1 MSAPDDLIAGR
12 YRLQELVGS
21 GGMGAVWRAWDERLH
36 RTVAVKQ
43 LPLAHS
49 FDPADAELAN
59 QRAMREA
66 RITARLSHPYA
77 VSVYDVV
84 EHESRPC
91 IVMQFLPS
99 VTLASAMNDVGQLKP
114 EEAIQV
120 GSQVASALAAAHQ
133 AGITHRDVKP
143 GNILIADDGT
153 ALISDFGISHA
164 LGDATLTSTGLIHG
178 TPAFISPEVA
188 RGAEAS
194 FASDVFSLGSTL
206 YAVLEGE
213 PPFGRDPNTIALLHK
228 VAAGEFPPPQNAGP
242 LTLLLGQMLSPDPA
256 DRPSMKDVATRLG
269 RLAAGQPDPEAVQ
282 VAPTLPVPTLP
293 VSTIPAPADPAPP
306 APAVPAPAVPAPA
319 SAEPPGP
326 PRRRRPRVLAAAVAL
341 VIAAVL
347 AGLLWWQFGEPGP
360 VVAQRDGSTTL
371 DPTTAASSASGAAT
385 PSQAAGSGQ
394 PTASPATPTA
404 PATQVTPRQ
413 SPTRTTSQQTRP
425 PQTKGKPSV
434 RSANDLAQAITSY
447 YALMP
452 SNRDEAWP
460 RMTASY
466 QRNNARGRS
475 GYERFWRPIAR
486 VSASNVT
493 GQPPGRVEATIIY
506 YYRNGRVDTE
516 RTGFGLVEQGGQLK
530 INSSTVYSSVSRYP

>member
-1 MSAPDDLIAGR
+1 VSAPDDLIAGR
-12 YRLQELVGS
+12 YRLQEMVGS

-36 RTVAVKQ
+36 RTVALKQ
-43 LPLAHS
+43 LPLAPS
-49 FDPADAELAN
+49 LNPADAELAN

-84 EHESRPC
+84 EHEGRPC

-99 VTLASAMNDVGQLKP
+99 VALASVLNDVGQLKP

-188 RGAEAS
+188 RGAEAT
-194 FASDVFSLGSTL
+194 FASDIFSLGSTL
-206 YAVLEGE
+206 YAALEGE

-228 VAAGEFPPPQNAGP
+228 VAAGEFPPPQHAGP
-242 LTLLLGQMLSPDPA
+242 LALLLGQMLSRDPA

-269 RLAAGQPDPEAVQ
+269 RLAAGQPDPEAVE
-282 VAPTLPVPTLP
+282 APPAL
-293 VSTIPAPADPAPP
+293 PAPALP
-306 APAVPAPAVPAPA
+306 APALPAAA
-319 SAEPPGP
+319 SSEPPGP
-326 PRRRRPRVLAAAVAL
+326 PRRRGTRVLAAVVAL
-341 VIAAVL
+341 VTAGVL
-347 AGLLWWQFGEPGP
+347 AGLLWSQYGQPGS
-360 VVAQRDGSTTL
+360 VVTHKENSTTL
-371 DPTTAASSASGAAT
+371 DPTTAASPTSATST

-394 PTASPATPTA
+394 PKASSATPTD
-404 PATQVTPRQ
+404 PTTKATPSQ
-413 SPTRTTSQQTRP
+413 SPTRTTSQQTSPPRSKSKPTRRP
-425 PQTKGKPSV
+425 SS
-434 RSANDLAQAITSY
+434 RSATDLAQAITSY

-452 SNRDEAWP
+452 RDTDEAWP
-460 RMTASY
+460 RMTANY
-466 QRNNARGRS
+466 QRDHAGGRS
-475 GYERFWRPIAR
+475 GYESFWRPIAR

-493 GQPPGRVEATIIY
+493 GRPPGRAEATIVY
-506 YYRNGRVDTE
+506 YYKSGRVDTE
-516 RTGFGLVEQGGQLK
+516 RTAFGLVEQGGMLK
-530 INSSTVYSSVSRYP
+530 ISSSTVVSSVSRYP